1 MDIPEHL
8 IPFEEEACPGWALE
22 RKVTKRPAHSDTVQ
36 SPLCPGHGSGL
47 NQPHPGMC
55 CKLGAG
61 WGAGT
66 PLVWCCSGLNMSLQD
81 LDLYN
86 KMVSPLVLALLG
98 LGG

>member
-1 MDIPEHL
+1 
-8 IPFEEEACPGWALE
+8 
-22 RKVTKRPAHSDTVQ
+22 
-36 SPLCPGHGSGL
+36 
-47 NQPHPGMC
+47 MC

-61 WGAGT
+61 RGAGT